1 MFFSGDFRIS
11 GCWFLSPR
19 PFPPVFNVSKFPS
32 HPVTLSAPYPLPMK
46 SSSGLRVLN
55 TASSPGAPCQIS
67 GVHLL
72 IFWGVKVLGINVTR
86 EGTHATAAVFEGDI
100 IFFYGN
106 CLGGSHMMYRIL
118 CYPLPTVQRKC
129 SNSVA
134 PQFHN
139 GDTRRRKRWQVMF
152 VCLAGA
158 LQPIFLT
165 QRDSRRLPR
174 SVGTHS

>member
-1 MFFSGDFRIS
+1 MPRRLTLGRHLPDRDSATKETVAKPGLCFFPGDFRIS

-19 PFPPVFNVSKFPS
+19 PFPPVFNASEFPS

-86 EGTHATAAVFEGDI
+86 EGTHATATVFEGDI
-100 IFFYGN
+100 IFF
-106 CLGGSHMMYRIL
+106 MEIVWEAR
-118 CYPLPTVQRKC
+118 T
-129 SNSVA
+129 
-134 PQFHN
+134 
-139 GDTRRRKRWQVMF
+139 
-152 VCLAGA
+152 
-158 LQPIFLT
+158 
-165 QRDSRRLPR
+165 
-174 SVGTHS
+174 